1 VLLPPPTPLLGATR
15 VALLGEEG
23 ASVAAP
29 VSVGLRGEIEGE
41 IEKRKAAD
49 AIAPVPGGDKV
60 GGDNV
65 GGGNAGGGSAGGFK
79 ATSSGGVAASFGGG
93 GPSSIASESSPEAP
107 AHRPE
112 RWHHT

>member
-1 VLLPPPTPLLGATR
+1 MLLPPPTLLLGATR

-60 GGDNV
+60 GG
-65 GGGNAGGGSAGGFK
+65 GNAGGGSAGGFK

-93 GPSSIASESSPEAP
+93 GPSSIASESSPEAL

-112 RWHHT
+112 RRHHT